1 MIWLNAILGMLGG
14 AARAS
19 IGLVKAFR
27 TKTKIKWSKVLFT
40 LITSIIIGAASG
52 LLFDS
57 DYKISL
63 VAGYIGTDLLE
74 NSIKIITRKQIS

>member
-1 MIWLNAILGMLGG
+1 MIWINALMGILGG
-14 AARAS
+14 AARACV
-19 IGLVKAFR
+19 GLIKASR
-27 TKTKIKWSKVLFT
+27 TKTKIVWSKIFFSLV
-40 LITSIIIGAASG
+40 TSVIIGAATG

-74 NSIKIITRKQIS
+74 NSIKIITKKIT